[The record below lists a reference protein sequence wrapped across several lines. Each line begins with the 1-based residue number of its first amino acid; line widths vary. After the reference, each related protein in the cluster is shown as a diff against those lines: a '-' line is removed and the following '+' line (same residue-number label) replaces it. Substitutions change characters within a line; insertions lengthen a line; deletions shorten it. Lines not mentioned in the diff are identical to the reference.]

1 MTEED
6 IRREYPTVKALEKL
20 GEWWPS
26 PDGMNF
32 AVYEGNEEFLLG
44 HVQCCITTNSYLG
57 RELSEKYTL
66 HIQQIIVCDD
76 LRGCGILAV
85 ICKRLIDVAE
95 EAGVFVGG
103 TARNFNGCLPQ
114 IRTREGYLRFLEM
127 GFGGYK
133 RRREES
139 RASKSLLQK
148 YVEYGFCRYDGT
160 GYPMN
165 DRRWKKLCFGYTSSR
180 LEDKKVAQFLQ
191 SHLLC

>member
-32 AVYEGNEEFLLG
+32 AVYEGNGEFLLG

-103 TARNFNGCLPQ
+103 D
-114 IRTREGYLRFLEM
+114 REKLQWVFAAD
-127 GFGGYK
+127 K
-133 RRREES
+133 NPRRVS
-139 RASKSLLQK
+139 SL
-148 YVEYGFCRYDGT
+148 FRDGI
-160 GYPMN
+160 
-165 DRRWKKLCFGYTSSR
+165 WW
-180 LEDKKVAQFLQ
+180 V
-191 SHLLC
+191 